1 MRLSN
6 LYLLDPI
13 RHFRNLDSVVT
24 RMQSICTLRDGSED
38 LNKSSQLL
46 EVYAIEIQLLELRKG
61 TLSRLKEIMAKCSRG
76 ASSAVSNPRTMAII
90 REHAG
95 KILMSESRYEDAY
108 TELFEAFR
116 AYSDSGSP
124 LAITSLKYAVL
135 ANMFSLS
142 RINPFDSR
150 EAKAYEQDAQVAA
163 LASLRAAYDAKDVEA
178 FENVLEGLTDP
189 FMRSHVDALL
199 LRVKLELL
207 ELMCKAYMSVHIVTL
222 QRRLKVTDS
231 QTMVRMLMRLILD
244 GKVDGIITGSVIKMA
259 NPEYS
264 ASGDLQA
271 LKEAL
276 QFNQAEKL

>member
-1 MRLSN
+1 
-6 LYLLDPI
+6 
-13 RHFRNLDSVVT
+13 
-24 RMQSICTLRDGSED
+24 MQSICTLPDGSED

-46 EVYAIEIQLLELRKG
+46 EVYAIEIQRLESQKG
-61 TLSRLKEIMAKCSRG
+61 SLSRLKEIMTKCSR

-108 TELFEAFR
+108 TELFEGFR
-116 AYSDSGSP
+116 AYSDSGNP
-124 LAITSLKYAVL
+124 LAKTLLKYAVL

-178 FENVLEGLTDP
+178 FEKVLEGLTDP

-207 ELMCKAYMSVHIVTL
+207 ELMCKAYLSVPIVTL

-231 QTMVRMLMRLILD
+231 ETMVRMLMRLIL
-244 GKVDGIITGSVIKMA
+244 GGQVDGIISGSVLKMA
-259 NPEYS
+259 KPENS
-264 ASGDLQA
+264 ACRELQA

-276 QFNQAEKL
+276 QFNQVEKL